1 MGQHSSISRGFWA
14 IVEAKCSFTH
24 TLTEEPRVIISHDL
38 GTTGNK
44 ATLVSNDGVLIAAV
58 SVSYGADFGPGGK
71 AQQDPHD
78 WWNAMASANRQLL
91 DKGNV
96 ASSSIDAVSFS
107 GQMMGV
113 VPVDAAGD
121 IVRPAIIWADTRSV
135 AQSNA
140 LIERVGMDRAYRIT
154 GHRLNP
160 TYSLSKIM
168 WLRDT
173 EPENFARIDTVLQ
186 AKDYLA
192 YRLTGVKVTDPS
204 DASSTNA
211 FDQTTGTWSA
221 ELIDAAGLAANLF
234 PEIVESVTVIGTV
247 TREAAAQ
254 TGLAEGTPVVIG
266 GGDGPMAALGAG
278 IVDETSGAYAYLG
291 SSSWVSVSAAAPL
304 HDPLMRTMTFNHVVP
319 GQFVPTA
326 TMQAGGA
333 SLAWITQV
341 LSPDK
346 EDKYEQLL
354 GAASTATASE
364 DGLFFLPHLLGER
377 SPYWNP
383 KARAALVGLL
393 LHHGRENITRAVLE
407 GVAFNLHTG
416 LKAFT
421 DNGTPITS
429 IDAIGGAAHADLLLD
444 IFADVWG
451 IPIGA
456 RNLVDESNAIG
467 AAVVAG
473 VGVGI
478 FDSFGVAA
486 NFSRRTSER
495 APDAARH
502 ARYAREYET
511 FMDAYRHIEPWF
523 DTLA

>member
-1 MGQHSSISRGFWA
+1 M
-14 IVEAKCSFTH
+14 
-24 TLTEEPRVIISHDL
+24 IISHDL

-44 ATLVSNDGVLIAAV
+44 ATLVSNDGVMIAAV
-58 SVSYGADFGPGGK
+58 TVAYGADFGVGGR
-71 AQQDPHD
+71 AEQNPRD
-78 WWNAMASANRQLL
+78 WWNAVASANLQLL
-91 DKGNV
+91 DKGGV
-96 ASSSIDAVSFS
+96 TSSSIDVVSFS

-113 VPVDAAGD
+113 VPVDSHGEV
-121 IVRPAIIWADTRSV
+121 VRPAIIWADTRSV
-135 AQSNA
+135 PQSNV
-140 LIERVGMDRAYRIT
+140 LVERVGMERAYQIT
-154 GHRLNP
+154 GHRLNA
-160 TYSLSKIM
+160 TYSLSKVM

-173 EPENFARIDTVLQ
+173 EPENFARIESVLQ

-192 YRLTGVKVTDPS
+192 FRLTGVKATDPS
-204 DASSTNA
+204 DASGTNA
-211 FDQTTGTWSA
+211 FDQSTGAWSQ
-221 ELIDAAGLAANLF
+221 ELMAAAGLKAELF
-234 PEIVESVTVIGTV
+234 PEIVDSITVIGTV
-247 TREAAAQ
+247 TKDAAAQ

-278 IVDETSGAYAYLG
+278 IVDQSSGAYAYLG
-291 SSSWVSVSAAAPL
+291 SSSWVSVSSAVPL

-341 LSPDK
+341 LSPDRD
-346 EDKYEQLL
+346 DKYEDLL
-354 GAASTATASE
+354 AGASTAQASE

-383 KARAALVGLL
+383 KARAAMVGLL
-393 LHHGRENITRAVLE
+393 LHHGRENMMRAVLE
-407 GVAFNLHTG
+407 GVAFNLYTG
-416 LKAFT
+416 LQAFVE
-421 DNGTPITS
+421 NGTAIDS

-451 IPIGA
+451 MPIGA

-473 VGVGI
+473 VGAGI
-478 FDSFGVAA
+478 FDDFGVATK
-486 NFSRRTSER
+486 FSRRTGVR
-495 APDAARH
+495 VPDAARH
-502 ARYAREYET
+502 HRYAGEYAT

-523 DTLA
+523 NGLS